1 MVGGVVGGMVGGMV
15 GGNGRRQWSE
25 ACTVGFG
32 PHRAHAHG
40 WSGMVG
46 LGCTVG
52 SGCTVEMHG
61 WDAWL
66 GCMIGM
72 HGGEVHGWTGTH
84 GWSLTAPRAPGA
96 AAASPH
102 HLQAEGDD
110 TSWQRPGD
118 AATAACV
125 PVCDGSDDA
134 DRAAARAVPRETERP
149 QDVANSSHRPQNGHD
164 EPSWQHST
172 WATGGA
178 AECLAL
184 FNVHTPVGIPTRRR
198 AGPHSVERQ
207 RAFAVRTRG
216 LTRRH
221 WR

>member
-1 MVGGVVGGMVGGMV
+1 
-15 GGNGRRQWSE
+15 
-25 ACTVGFG
+25 
-32 PHRAHAHG
+32 
-40 WSGMVG
+40 
-46 LGCTVG
+46 
-52 SGCTVEMHG
+52 
-61 WDAWL
+61 
-66 GCMIGM
+66 MIGM

-84 GWSLTAPRAPGA
+84 GWSLTAPRAPGG

-184 FNVHTPVGIPTRRR
+184 FNVHTPVGIPHSQTRRASFGR
-198 AGPHSVERQ
+198 APACVRCAHA
-207 RAFAVRTRG
+207 RAHPPPLALLYFYFTVKIPAPFCFTVN
-216 LTRRH
+216 LL
-221 WR
+221 